1 MSLANLGEQLRQ
13 WRELVAAAQTRA
25 NLAQA
30 ELKDCGEL
38 LAMYFLDSD
47 PGARDFLRELA
58 KIHRDDNKTVRV
70 ELIRG
75 TRVTAEKTSSPG
87 EST

>member
-1 MSLANLGEQLRQ
+1 MSLATLGEQLAQ

-25 NLAQA
+25 NVAQT

-47 PGARDFLRELA
+47 PGAREFLRELA

-75 TRVTAEKTSSPG
+75 TRVAAEKTSSPG